1 MTNDTMLEPTTDF
14 IRGEFEHVHFGAVR
28 PSEMELL
35 LFYVLAYYGGDLNK
49 SVFEL
54 ANKYYITEAKASRM
68 LVEIS
73 KRYRKPGLGSNAPV
87 IRDIAARVF
96 AGGGTYRQNITVTGE
111 TVSFVIPDPV
121 EYRAMREEL
130 EKCRIANLYT
140 GAGRNF
146 RLTKADFLCF
156 FSKYY
161 DEVASKI
168 RENLRDQH
176 VQDKDYKAMFEKS
189 QPVTERI
196 RDLILSKADKILSSL
211 QLITDFAENP
221 A

>member
-1 MTNDTMLEPTTDF
+1 MSP
-14 IRGEFEHVHFGAVR
+14 
-28 PSEMELL
+28 
-35 LFYVLAYYGGDLNK
+35 
-49 SVFEL
+49 
-54 ANKYYITEAKASRM
+54 
-68 LVEIS
+68 
-73 KRYRKPGLGSNAPV
+73 
-87 IRDIAARVF
+87 
-96 AGGGTYRQNITVTGE
+96 
-111 TVSFVIPDPV
+111 
-121 EYRAMREEL
+121 
-130 EKCRIANLYT
+130 

-189 QPVTERI
+189 QPVTKRI
-196 RDLILSKADKILSSL
+196 RELIPARADKILSSL

>member
-1 MTNDTMLEPTTDF
+1 
-14 IRGEFEHVHFGAVR
+14 
-28 PSEMELL
+28 MELL

-54 ANKYYITEAKASRM
+54 ADKYYITEAKASRL

-73 KRYRKPGLGSNAPV
+73 KRYRMPGLSSNVPV

-96 AGGGTYRQNITVTGE
+96 AGGGAYRQNITVT
-111 TVSFVIPDPV
+111 
-121 EYRAMREEL
+121 
-130 EKCRIANLYT
+130 
-140 GAGRNF
+140 GRNF

-168 RENLRDQH
+168 RKNLRDQH
-176 VQDKDYKAMFEKS
+176 VQDRDYKAMFEKS
-189 QPVTERI
+189 CPVTDRA
-196 RDLILSKADKILSSL
+196 RKLIPAKADKILSSL
-211 QLITDFAENP
+211 QLIVDFAEPP

>member
-1 MTNDTMLEPTTDF
+1 
-14 IRGEFEHVHFGAVR
+14 
-28 PSEMELL
+28 MELL

-54 ANKYYITEAKASRM
+54 ADKYYITEAKASRL

-73 KRYRKPGLGSNAPV
+73 KRYRMPGLSSNVPV

-96 AGGGTYRQNITVTGE
+96 AGGGAYRQNITVTGE
-111 TVSFVIPDPV
+111 MVSFVIPDPV

-130 EKCRIANLYT
+130 GKCRIANLYT
-140 GAGRNF
+140 GTGRNF
-146 RLTKADFLCF
+146 RLMKADFLCF

-176 VQDKDYKAMFEKS
+176 VQDRDYKAMFEKS
-189 QPVTERI
+189 CPVTDRA
-196 RDLILSKADKILSSL
+196 RKLIPAKADKILSSL
-211 QLITDFAENP
+211 QLIVDFAEP
-221 A
+221 PV